1 MVGIVVVTHGEL
13 AKELIAAVNFVLS
26 SNPSVKMEGVC
37 LHPDREFET
46 FKQEIKKA
54 IKKVK
59 EKDGILLVT
68 DMFGGTPSNIS
79 LTFLEENN
87 DEVISGVNLPMLLK
101 LATLSDK
108 VKLAEAVKIAE
119 AAGRD
124 NIIVASKLLH
134 SRNNKE

>member
-37 LHPDREFET
+37 LDPGREFET
-46 FKQEIKKA
+46 FKQEIKSA

-59 EKDGILLVT
+59 KKDGVLLVT

-79 LTFLEENN
+79 LTFLEDNN
-87 DEVISGVNLPMLLK
+87 VEVISGVNLPMLLK

-108 VKLAEAVKIAE
+108 VKLEEAVKIAE

-134 SRNNKE
+134 NRNT

>member
-37 LHPDREFET
+37 LDPGREFET
-46 FKQEIKKA
+46 FKQEIKSA

-59 EKDGILLVT
+59 KKDGVLLVT

-79 LTFLEENN
+79 LTFLEDNN
-87 DEVISGVNLPMLLK
+87 VEVISGVNLPMLLK

-108 VKLAEAVKIAE
+108 VKLEEAVKIAE

-134 SRNNKE
+134 NRNA